1 MLRPYS
7 KEDPMRA
14 FGISVLA
21 TALLLAAAPALAD
34 VTVEVGHNHFK
45 PTSVT
50 IKKGE
55 SVTFHNVDE
64 MPGGHTVAAEDGS
77 FQSPPL
83 AKGEDYTHKFE
94 TPGTVKLKI
103 LQHPNASGEVI
114 VQ

>member
-1 MLRPYS
+1 
-7 KEDPMRA
+7 MRD
-14 FGISVLA
+14 FGVLTLA
-21 TALLLAAAPALAD
+21 AALLLAAAPALAD

-45 PTSVT
+45 PTTVT

-64 MPGGHTVAAEDGS
+64 MPGGHTVAAVDGS

-83 AKGEDYTHKFE
+83 AKDQDYTHKFE

-103 LQHPNASGEVI
+103 IQHPNATAEVI

>member
-1 MLRPYS
+1 
-7 KEDPMRA
+7 MRA
-14 FGISVLA
+14 IGSLTLVA
-21 TALLLAAAPALAD
+21 ALLLAAAPALAD
-34 VTVEVGHNHFK
+34 VTVEVGHNHFM
-45 PTSVT
+45 PASVT

-64 MPGGHTVAAEDGS
+64 MPGGHTVAAVDGS

-94 TPGTVKLKI
+94 TAGTVKLKI
-103 LQHPNASGEVI
+103 VQHPNASGEVI